1 VVLAT
6 NGLIQGGGPPV
17 LSVARNRRQLPKIL
31 EMLARLQ
38 MESSEAVTDIIRRG
52 LKLPWG
58 VSCIT
63 FSYDSKPSAKDL
75 SAYFRYRNIPLVSIV
90 CRLSATRKDDKKTH
104 LTRLLTLDDICRK
117 GSVEN
122 EG

>member
-1 VVLAT
+1 LAT

-17 LSVARNRRQLPKIL
+17 LPVARNRRQLPKIL
-31 EMLARLQ
+31 EILARLQ
-38 MESSEAVTDIIRRG
+38 MKSSEAVTDIIGRG

-58 VSCIT
+58 ISCIT
-63 FSYDSKPSAKDL
+63 FSYDSSPSTKDS
-75 SAYFRYRNIPLVSIV
+75 SAYFRYRNIPVVSIV
-90 CRLSATRKDDKKTH
+90 CRLSAVCKDDKRPH
-104 LTRLLTLDDICRK
+104 FARLLTLDDVCRK